1 MIFLKFALFIL
12 PILAFLIGLLLY
24 KGLKRT
30 YHTQRI
36 SFPGLGIW
44 LAGLIVGLI
53 IIFLLLFIFGF
64 GIAFWL
70 F

>member
-1 MIFLKFALFIL
+1 MIFLKLALFIL

-36 SFPGLGIW
+36 SIPGLGIW
-44 LAGLIVGLI
+44 FAGLIVGLI
-53 IIFLLLFIFGF
+53 IILLLLFMFGF
-64 GIAFWL
+64 GLAFWL